1 MESCCWKISR
11 ASSEIL
17 ARFFQWYVEKIM
29 SKCEEC
35 HCNCHCNDPLHAHHY
50 DGDLCICDDCKCKSK
65 SEDKSYENEKL
76 W

>member
-1 MESCCWKISR
+1 
-11 ASSEIL
+11 
-17 ARFFQWYVEKIM
+17 M

-50 DGDLCICDDCKCKSK
+50 DGDLCTRDDCKCKSK

-76 W
+76 